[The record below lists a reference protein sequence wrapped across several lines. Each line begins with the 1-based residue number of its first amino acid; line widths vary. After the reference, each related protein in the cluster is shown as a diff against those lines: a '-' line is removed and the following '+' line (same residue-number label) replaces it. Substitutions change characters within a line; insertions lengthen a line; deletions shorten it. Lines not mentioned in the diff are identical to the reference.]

1 MYKLPSNVQLFNV
14 ILTEKVDSW
23 IKSGLGF
30 SKDSTRGKI
39 IEGISKGVLV
49 MKNCRIHVE

>member
-1 MYKLPSNVQLFNV
+1 MYKLPSNVQLKV

-30 SKDSTRGKI
+30 SKDSTRGKT
-39 IEGISKGVLV
+39 IEGISKGVTII
-49 MKNCRIHVE
+49 KNYRIHVE